1 MERKQIFKVVFFC
14 ITIISAFL
22 TSCSN
27 KSNQEIVGKK
37 VVCDSLLLFRD
48 REFSLVSDTIFKR
61 TSILLWIDSTR
72 CSQCELEHLGNYESF
87 NNLCEKILGKE
98 GRMKVIISLSE
109 KYDLGLLINDVQ
121 YLNCLFDPI
130 IDYKNLFPSVFK
142 CNDRLLLILMDG
154 RVIKYYQMENNE
166 GDAYKM
172 RDCLDYLR
180 QMYKE

>member
-1 MERKQIFKVVFFC
+1 M
-14 ITIISAFL
+14 
-22 TSCSN
+22 
-27 KSNQEIVGKK
+27 
-37 VVCDSLLLFRD
+37 
-48 REFSLVSDTIFKR
+48 
-61 TSILLWIDSTR
+61 
-72 CSQCELEHLGNYESF
+72 
-87 NNLCEKILGKE
+87 LGKE